1 MKFAKKMVLTTIISM
16 FMTAFASSDVSSI
29 SGATGEMNNNKD
41 MDRKIDELKSSF
53 DKISAATMKAT
64 RDLAKAGAESM
75 QDSLKTANDSLIS
88 LMTTV
93 YELIAPIIKTQTV
106 YKSADGQN
114 YVIPTASIS
123 TREKFDIAS
132 FKTINDQKLKEKLT
146 AATTSQSH
154 E

>member
-1 MKFAKKMVLTTIISM
+1 MKFAQKIMLTTVISLS
-16 FMTAFASSDVSSI
+16 MTAFASSDISNI
-29 SGATGEMNNNKD
+29 SGATGEVAQNKE

-75 QDSLKTANDSLIS
+75 QDSLKTANDSMVS

-93 YELIAPIIKTQTV
+93 YELMAPIIETQTV

-114 YVIPTASIS
+114 YVIPTTSIS

-132 FKTINDQKLKEKLT
+132 FKTINDQKLKEKRLP
-146 AATTSQSH
+146 ATSNQPPK
-154 E
+154 

>member
-1 MKFAKKMVLTTIISM
+1 MKFAKKIMLTSFISL
-16 FMTAFASSDVSSI
+16 FTVAFASSDI
-29 SGATGEMNNNKD
+29 PDLSGTTENKSTNKD
-41 MDRKIDELKSSF
+41 VDRKIDELKSSF

-75 QDSLKTANDSLIS
+75 QDSLKTANDSMIS

-106 YKSADGQN
+106 YKSVDGQN
-114 YVIPTASIS
+114 YVIPSASIS

-132 FKTINDQKLKEKLT
+132 FKTLNDQKLKEKST
-146 AATTSQSH
+146 SATPGQSPK
-154 E
+154 